1 MKLKSGTVGYVEL
14 IATSIIWGVT
24 YVLMKYSLSFLDP
37 QQIAFSRFL
46 IAALMFVPVLFL
58 THEKYGRGELLTLVI
73 LALTGVLLYQLL
85 FIWGE
90 DGLTAANASFIVSFE
105 PIFIVVLGISLK
117 RDKISW
123 TVSTGLILST
133 IGMVILLKPTAL
145 AQSEVVSAILVL
157 LSALSWAIFTI
168 VGKDLLEKHNPLNV
182 TGYVTII
189 GLLMLLP
196 FVNFGALA
204 LFSLTNIYLII
215 ALLFIGILA
224 TFAGYFLW
232 FDGLKKVRPVTAGTT
247 LYITPFVT
255 VIFASMLISE
265 PISIATIVGGSVI
278 LVGLAVTGIRSRS
291 IQSR

>member
-278 LVGLAVTGIRSRS
+278 LVGLAVTGIRLRS